1 VGDLTGPIS
10 DGLIDDLEA
19 LKLTLAGLQGE
30 DLDPV
35 RAGLIGRE
43 ISAIRL
49 HLKRLALERPV
60 HPGAGPR
67 GQVRDHDLP
76 PGLTPA
82 KLDD

>member
-1 VGDLTGPIS
+1 MGDLTGPIS
-10 DGLIDDLEA
+10 DSLIGDLEA
-19 LKLTLAGLQGE
+19 LKRTLAGLQGE

-35 RAGLIGRE
+35 RAGLIGAE

-60 HPGAGPR
+60 P
-67 GQVRDHDLP
+67 
-76 PGLTPA
+76 PA